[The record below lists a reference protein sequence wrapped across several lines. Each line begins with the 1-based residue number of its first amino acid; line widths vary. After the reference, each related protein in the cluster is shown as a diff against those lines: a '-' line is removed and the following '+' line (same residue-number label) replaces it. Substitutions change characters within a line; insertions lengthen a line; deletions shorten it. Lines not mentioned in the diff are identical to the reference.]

1 MSNGFIPVRRSLF
14 DHFLFNEHRVFSR
27 FEAWLDLIQ
36 MASFTDDNKVMIA
49 GKLIERN
56 RGEVVASLRYLM
68 QRWNWSMS
76 KVCDYLELLRS
87 QQMVIATKENGVT
100 KLLLVNFEKHN
111 SLAERD
117 SKKDSKSRNQTGFD
131 QNKETAKSTQT
142 GTPREQ
148 PGDSEGAN
156 NKKGNKDKKENGD
169 GADAPTHSPDE
180 EILFNAFSG
189 WIEKYASK
197 VNKMKEPLTIDQYL
211 RLRTDFPGEKGR
223 ALLQEVILSMHNHKQ
238 LLKKYESA
246 NLTLRSWIRLRN
258 KDGKTNEITVN
269 TGPTAREL
277 EEAENRKKLGIDERK
292 QAKQ

>member
-36 MASFTDDNKVMIA
+36 MASFTDDNKIMIA
-49 GKLIERN
+49 GKLIERD

-87 QQMVIATKENGVT
+87 QQMVVATKENGVT

-111 SLAERD
+111 NLSEKD
-117 SKKDSKSRNQTGFD
+117 SKKDSKSRNQKGFE

-142 GTPREQ
+142 GTAREH
-148 PGDSEGAN
+148 PGDSEGTNN
-156 NKKGNKDKKENGD
+156 NKVNKGKKDNGD
-169 GADAPTHSPDE
+169 GAGAPTHSPE
-180 EILFNAFSG
+180 EENLFNAFSG

-197 VNKMKEPLTIDQYL
+197 VNKMKEPLTINQYL
-211 RLRTDFPGEKGR
+211 KLRSDFPGENGR
-223 ALLQEVILSMHNHKQ
+223 ALLQEVILSMHNHKE

-246 NLTLRSWIRLRN
+246 NLTLRSWIRMRDKKQGAN
-258 KDGKTNEITVN
+258 VITPIN
-269 TGPTAREL
+269 TGPSAREL
-277 EEAENRKKLGIDERK
+277 EEAENRKKLGI
-292 QAKQ
+292 